1 MIQTILLEPMTFDM
15 LDAVMAIELQTH
27 LNPWQRRH
35 FDDCLNHGHHARVL
49 QTDGVV
55 SGYFVAMMGYE
66 EVHLLTF
73 AVTPDHQR
81 RGHARMMLEALVA
94 WSHEQNARSLW
105 LELRVSNARAMHVY
119 QTAGF
124 QKIALRRSY
133 YPTPDGLC
141 EDAQVMCLTLGVCPT

>member
-1 MIQTILLEPMTFDM
+1 MTFDV
-15 LDAVMAIELQTH
+15 LDAVMVIESQTH
-27 LNPWQRRH
+27 SNPWQRRQ

-49 QTDGVV
+49 LADGVL

-66 EVHLLTF
+66 EVHLLTL

-81 RGHARMMLEALVA
+81 RGHARTMLKALAA
-94 WSHEQNARSLW
+94 WSIEQNARSLW

-119 QTAGF
+119 QAAGF
-124 QKIALRRSY
+124 QKIALRRNY